1 MTISSQDIN
10 SIVDALQRS
19 DWDEAVVVIGDV
31 RIAVARNGARL
42 GGGDLLA
49 GPAAPASA
57 APAAVVPAAPAAV
70 VPVAPAPAS
79 PPAPAHAAAPT
90 APAAAGEAGDATVTA
105 PSVGTFWRAPEPS
118 APPFVQVGDHVD
130 ADDTVGIVEI
140 MKLMNNVPAGVSGTV
155 TGINVENGGAVQFGD
170 ILVTI
175 RPDAV

>member
-10 SIVDALQRS
+10 SIVDALQQS
-19 DWDEAVVVIGDV
+19 DWDEAIVVIGDV

-42 GGGDLLA
+42 SGESA
-49 GPAAPASA
+49 GAPAASAPVAPAAPAPVAA
-57 APAAVVPAAPAAV
+57 APAPAPAPVAETPAPV
-70 VPVAPAPAS
+70 SAAPVAPA
-79 PPAPAHAAAPT
+79 
-90 APAAAGEAGDATVTA
+90 AAAGSDDTAVTA

-140 MKLMNNVPAGVSGTV
+140 MKLMNNVAAGVSGTV

-170 ILVTI
+170 TLVTV

>member
-10 SIVDALQRS
+10 SIVDALQQS
-19 DWDEAVVVIGDV
+19 DWDEAIVVIGDV

-42 GGGDLLA
+42 SGESA
-49 GPAAPASA
+49 GAPAASAPVASA
-57 APAAVVPAAPAAV
+57 APAPAPAAV
-70 VPVAPAPAS
+70 AAAPAPA
-79 PPAPAHAAAPT
+79 PAPTSSA
-90 APAAAGEAGDATVTA
+90 AAAGFDDTAVTA

>member
-10 SIVDALQRS
+10 SIVDALQQS

-42 GGGDLLA
+42 SGGELA
-49 GPAAPASA
+49 GAPATPTTAVPAAAAPPAAVSTPAAPSSAAA
-57 APAAVVPAAPAAV
+57 APAAAA
-70 VPVAPAPAS
+70 
-79 PPAPAHAAAPT
+79 
-90 APAAAGEAGDATVTA
+90 AAAGSGDTAVTA

-118 APPFVQVGDHVD
+118 AAPFVQVGDHVD

-155 TGINVENGGAVQFGD
+155 TGINAENGAAVQFGD
-170 ILVTI
+170 ALVTI

>member
-10 SIVDALQRS
+10 SIVDALQQS
-19 DWDEAVVVIGDV
+19 DWDEAIVVIGDV

-42 GGGDLLA
+42 SGESA
-49 GPAAPASA
+49 GAPAASALVAPAAPAPAPVA
-57 APAAVVPAAPAAV
+57 A
-70 VPVAPAPAS
+70 APAPAPS
-79 PPAPAHAAAPT
+79 PVADTPAAPV
-90 APAAAGEAGDATVTA
+90 APVAAAGSGGTAVTA

-140 MKLMNNVPAGVSGTV
+140 MKLMNNVAAGISGTV

-170 ILVTI
+170 TLVTI